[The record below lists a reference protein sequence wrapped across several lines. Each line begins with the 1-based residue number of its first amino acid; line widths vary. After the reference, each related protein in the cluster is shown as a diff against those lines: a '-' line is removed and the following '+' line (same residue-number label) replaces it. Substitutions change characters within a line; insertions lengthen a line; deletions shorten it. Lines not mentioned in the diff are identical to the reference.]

1 MSSSLRITAFLII
14 VALLWE
20 EHSSLAMT
28 HVAKKRHMQH
38 PAECLLNENEIGNVI
53 IYIRALPKSRD
64 FSLDLEAQSKTHQ
77 KKFNRRN
84 RRERREKN

>member
-1 MSSSLRITAFLII
+1 MFSSLRITAFLII

-28 HVAKKRHMQH
+28 HVAKKRHVQQ

-53 IYIRALPKSRD
+53 I
-64 FSLDLEAQSKTHQ
+64 
-77 KKFNRRN
+77 
-84 RRERREKN
+84 

>member
-28 HVAKKRHMQH
+28 HVAKKRHAQQ
-38 PAECLLNENEIGNVI
+38 PAECLLNKNEIGNVI
-53 IYIRALPKSRD
+53 IYIRTLPKRQNS
-64 FSLDLEAQSKTHQ
+64 SLS
-77 KKFNRRN
+77 
-84 RRERREKN
+84 